1 MDVTLA
7 SEDAKSKLVE
17 VVTLADVG
25 AEDSVG
31 NILSQIIVKIAN
43 ASSYCFIGVIV
54 F

>member
-25 AEDSVG
+25 AEDNVG
-31 NILSQIIVKIAN
+31 NILSQIIAKIAN
-43 ASSYCFIGVIV
+43 ASIYCFIGVIV